1 MCSVPAAAWS
11 PPPDAN
17 EPRHR
22 LLLSG
27 GSALLVELVEDRG
40 QQGCDHLEGVERA
53 AV

>member
-1 MCSVPAAAWS
+1 MCSVPTAAWS
-11 PPPDAN
+11 LPPDTN
-17 EPRHR
+17 ETRPR

-27 GSALLVELVEDRG
+27 GSALIVELVEDRG